1 MININKIQLSEKE
14 QNILTILNVI
24 MQKQEAL
31 SSDIS
36 KLTGLSTSTISRV
49 LGTLKQ
55 KNMVVN
61 TGKEITEKGRRP
73 EYVRFNNEYGKLVHL
88 DVMSD
93 GIFGCLANL
102 EGEVAQTERISFES
116 CELTLNLLL
125 DSIQSIYASL
135 VRKNLSKTDR
145 VLAVGMSVPG
155 IADIDKRLV
164 YRIPDVFPFNDIDV
178 FSYTERM
185 LNVPVIINNMSWLAA
200 VGEQKYSNPP
210 CENLVYLNFMPAI
223 GIGAGVIINGKLVK
237 GRNYLAGEIGD
248 MFFDRNNFSKDSDTC
263 IGHLEDY
270 AGLKTMYQR
279 VMAKVQDGKAVVLNK
294 IMMDEKIKSVDL
306 SLIERAVEAGDQD
319 VEEIYM
325 DTLQVWVILIISI
338 TLLINPDRLVLGGA
352 ISPMNMRTIDTINA
366 ILEKTLFCRQQVSV
380 SELGENAV
388 VSGGLH
394 LLRQYVLNNFI
405 AKEAIT
411 I

>member
-14 QNILTILNVI
+14 QNILSVLNAI
-24 MQKQEAL
+24 MFRKEAL

-49 LGTLKQ
+49 LGILKN
-55 KNMVVN
+55 KNIVVS

-73 EYVRFNNEYGKLVHL
+73 EYVRFNNDYGKLVHL
-88 DVMSD
+88 DVMAD

-102 EGEVAQTERISFES
+102 EAEIIETERISFEDH
-116 CELTLNLLL
+116 ELTLKLLL

-135 VRKNLSKTDR
+135 VRKNLSKKDR

-155 IADIDKRLV
+155 IVDTEKRLV

-200 VGEQKYSNPP
+200 VGEQISSSPP
-210 CENLVYLNFMPAI
+210 CDNLAYLNFMPAI
-223 GIGAGVIINGKLVK
+223 GIGAGIIINGKLVK

-248 MFFDRNNFSKDSDTC
+248 MYFDRNNFSMDSGTC

-270 AGLKTMYQR
+270 AGLKTMYRR
-279 VMAKVQDGKAVVLNK
+279 VLAKVREGKAGVLANIMAKDKLKN
-294 IMMDEKIKSVDL
+294 VDL
-306 SLIERAVEAGDQD
+306 SLIERAVEAGDHD
-319 VEEIYM
+319 VEEIYT
-325 DTLQVWVILIISI
+325 DTLQVWVIMIISI

-352 ISPMNMRTIDTINA
+352 ITPKNKRTVDTINA
-366 ILEKTLFCRQQVSV
+366 ILEKTLFCRQQVCV
-380 SELGENAV
+380 SELGETAV
-388 VSGGLH
+388 INGGLH
-394 LLRQYVLNNFI
+394 LLRNYVLNNFI
-405 AKEAIT
+405 AKEAINV
-411 I
+411 